1 MFKKISA
8 VALLA
13 AVAIFAL
20 PAAANAAYV
29 PANQGGAGTT
39 QSAPGSAET
48 VAFTAGAFTGGEPV
62 RVTVTGDPAATL
74 GALRAM
80 ASASKDYSAT
90 TSGALSF
97 AVTVPANAP
106 ANAVYNITATGAQSG
121 NVGTHTITVVTAD
134 SKKGLA
140 FTGGTVPA
148 MIIWGG
154 AGVLLLGIALLVVFG
169 VVRRQRLSA

>member
-1 MFKKISA
+1 MFHKFSA

-13 AVAIFAL
+13 AIAIFAL
-20 PAAANAAYV
+20 PTAANAAYV

-39 QSAPGSAET
+39 QSAPGAPET
-48 VAFTAGAFTGGEPV
+48 VAFTAGAFSNSEQV
-62 RVTVTGDPAATL
+62 RVTVTGDPEAAL
-74 GALRAM
+74 GVVRAL
-80 ASASKDYSAT
+80 ASNTKDYPAT
-90 TSGALSF
+90 RSGALSF
-97 AVTVPANAP
+97 TVTVPTNAP
-106 ANAVYNITATGAQSG
+106 ANAVYNVTATGVTSG

-140 FTGGTVPA
+140 FTGGTVPVV
-148 MIIWGG
+148 IIWGG